1 MYMYRYNKL
10 CSHANVH
17 IVGEAELSDTLC
29 TETQEG
35 PAGKLFGTLK
45 FNIVYMYRMDVLPS
59 S

>member
-45 FNIVYMYRMDVLPS
+45 LHV
-59 S
+59 